1 MSTAV
6 KLNQWE
12 QEALANKL
20 VALNKKL
27 VMQGHK
33 PISTESQIVHEV
45 LKITL
50 SKISVNN
57 DGQFILETD

>member
-1 MSTAV
+1 
-6 KLNQWE
+6 
-12 QEALANKL
+12 
-20 VALNKKL
+20 
-27 VMQGHK
+27 MQGHK